1 MSKIMDVKTI
11 QDDKTYLKYIK
22 ANLSETK
29 ENLELII
36 NKFESDPTVQSF
48 YESGN
53 FGKDN
58 QERLTSLR
66 NGIIKYEQS
75 INGDGALI
83 PITETFLE
91 EQEQRL
97 EHGAE

>member
-11 QDDKTYLKYIK
+11 QDDKNYLKHIK
-22 ANLSETK
+22 TNLSETK

-53 FGKDN
+53 FGKAN
-58 QERLTSLR
+58 QEILTSLR